1 VRLKPRPFQG
11 RKADFSAAY
20 GMTEE
25 AAENTSLLLRAQSPY
40 LFERGYRSTGS
51 AAPRSYAQAGYGY
64 RLSPVLTY
72 ETTGI

>member
-1 VRLKPRPFQG
+1 
-11 RKADFSAAY
+11 
-20 GMTEE
+20 MTEE
-25 AAENTSLLLRAQSPY
+25 AAENTSLMLRAQSPY
-40 LFERGYRSTGS
+40 SFERGYRSTGS